1 LEYFFG
7 SFITLLSL
15 IVLRFALNK
24 KNKNIFKLKTSQS
37 YLYMLMAEIAAQQIA
52 KSLKPKQ
59 SNKYLEKDMTK
70 IMIVEDKAYWIK
82 DNQLYMAKVEDGK
95 IDNYSTQQVD
105 TMAMDSVELE
115 RTMFVV
121 EKLTEDKE

>member
-1 LEYFFG
+1 
-7 SFITLLSL
+7 
-15 IVLRFALNK
+15 
-24 KNKNIFKLKTSQS
+24 
-37 YLYMLMAEIAAQQIA
+37 MLMAEIAAQQIA

>member
-1 LEYFFG
+1 
-7 SFITLLSL
+7 
-15 IVLRFALNK
+15 
-24 KNKNIFKLKTSQS
+24 
-37 YLYMLMAEIAAQQIA
+37 MAEIASQQIE

-70 IMIVEDKAYWIK
+70 IMIVEDRAYWIK
-82 DNQLYMAKVEDGK
+82 DNQLYMAKVKDGK

>member
-7 SFITLLSL
+7 SFITLFSL

-37 YLYMLMAEIAAQQIA
+37 YLYVLMAEIASQQIE

-70 IMIVEDKAYWIK
+70 IMIVEDRAYWIK
-82 DNQLYMAKVEDGK
+82 DNQLYMAKVKDGK